1 MLIRPSANIQQN
13 YNVKVALCK
22 ETGEPVYLT
31 NNGEGDFVVMD
42 IKSFTRK
49 QKMLDL
55 RERLIAVE
63 EERMY
68 GNVGVSVDDLDKE
81 LKMIIN
87 EV

>member
-1 MLIRPSANIQQN
+1 
-13 YNVKVALCK
+13 
-22 ETGEPVYLT
+22 
-31 NNGEGDFVVMD
+31 
-42 IKSFTRK
+42 
-49 QKMLDL
+49 MLDL

-81 LKMIIN
+81 LKRIIN